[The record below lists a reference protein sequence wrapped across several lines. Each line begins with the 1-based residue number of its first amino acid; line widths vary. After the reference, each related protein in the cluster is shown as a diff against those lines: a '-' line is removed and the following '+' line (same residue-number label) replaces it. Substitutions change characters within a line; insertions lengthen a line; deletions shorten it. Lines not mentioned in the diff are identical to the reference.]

1 MHMDAIYVIL
11 LAEDGCGYRPRSQ
24 RKTVLVLG
32 KLAFV
37 LYLPSFFGSVISSRY
52 VWASLRIVSEYN
64 RGLLCRLLCRYISG
78 ARRA

>member
-1 MHMDAIYVIL
+1 MHMGAIYVIL

-52 VWASLRIVSEYN
+52 V
-64 RGLLCRLLCRYISG
+64 
-78 ARRA
+78 